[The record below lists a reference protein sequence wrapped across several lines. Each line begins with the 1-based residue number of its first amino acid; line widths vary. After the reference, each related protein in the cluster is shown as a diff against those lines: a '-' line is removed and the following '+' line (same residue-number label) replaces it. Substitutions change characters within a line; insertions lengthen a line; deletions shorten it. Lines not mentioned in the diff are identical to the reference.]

1 MEGYMILRILEG
13 SCKRLAA
20 SIYRLGSPEW
30 FDERQGGGLPPAILH
45 IPGDRYVAQFLH
57 HAGPFRTAREP
68 TLPWE
73 HDVWRRPWMGR
84 QCRELGNHDCRLSG
98 ARRQFHRH
106 RQRLYQRPFRED
118 HRRLLRKEGKPRSR
132 RDRHKFCCSLFEG
145 DPNGGGAGRK
155 ALIQQ
160 CEASL
165 RRLQTD
171 YIDIYWLHIWDRT
184 APIEETLRGLDDLVA
199 SGKVR
204 YIGFSNLPAWKVS
217 EAQTIAHF
225 RSWAPIIAVQLEYSL
240 LERTA
245 EGELFPMAQEM
256 GIGIMPWS
264 PLKHGFLSGKF
275 RRENAG
281 SVDTKRTA
289 MGVPSETDYLVID
302 ALCAVAEEVG
312 ATAAAVALAW
322 VWSRPGVESTLIG
335 ARRPDQLQA
344 NLAALDLILTDAQM
358 AQLNE
363 ASKPALNF
371 PADINNHVAPMFGFP
386 GTTIDGY
393 TAPASPMLSASAN
406 RY

>member
-1 MEGYMILRILEG
+1 MKEKAADYRPPFFTSQEIDMSLNSFITLGRSGLRVSPL
-13 SCKRLAA
+13 C
-20 SIYRLGSPEW
+20 LGSMTFGEDLGW
-30 FDERQGGGLPPAILH
+30 GASVTDSETMIATYLERGGNFIDTANVYTNGHSEKI
-45 IPGDRYVAQFLH
+45 IGDFFAKK
-57 HAGPFRTAREP
+57 
-68 TLPWE
+68 
-73 HDVWRRPWMGR
+73 
-84 QCRELGNHDCRLSG
+84 GN
-98 ARRQFHRH
+98 
-106 RQRLYQRPFRED
+106 
-118 HRRLLRKEGKPRSR
+118 
-132 RDRHKFCCSLFEG
+132 RDRVVIGTKFCCSLFEG

-225 RSWAPIIAVQLEYSL
+225 RGWAPIIAVQLEYSL

-245 EGELFPMAQEM
+245 EGELFPMAHEM

-264 PLKHGFLSGKF
+264 PLKHSFLSGKF

-363 ASKPALNF
+363 VSKPVLNF
-371 PADINNHVAPMFGFP
+371 PVDINNHVTPMFGFP
-386 GTTIDGY
+386 GTTIDGH
-393 TAPASPMLSASAN
+393 TTPASPMLSASAN